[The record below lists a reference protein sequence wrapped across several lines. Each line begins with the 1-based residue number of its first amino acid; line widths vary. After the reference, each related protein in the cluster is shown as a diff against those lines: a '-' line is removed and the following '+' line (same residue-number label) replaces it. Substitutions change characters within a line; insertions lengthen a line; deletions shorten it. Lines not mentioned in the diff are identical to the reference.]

1 MANWIL
7 KLPHEDEN
15 TLTWHA
21 FVKREALSFSNLD
34 GGERP
39 IRTGSSSDRPDSQLS
54 DSGTVATRTDTQRL
68 DPGTVPS
75 GTDTQP
81 SEAGVVEDAN
91 IDLPLWPVATA
102 PGSIVGGRRPSAHQT
117 AQPQTRKIV
126 GGYDRLNVS
135 KN

>member
-21 FVKREALSFSNLD
+21 FVKREAWAFLILTE
-34 GGERP
+34 GERP
-39 IRTGSSSDRPDSQLS
+39 IRTRSGSDR
-54 DSGTVATRTDTQRL
+54 THTQPS
-68 DPGTVPS
+68 DPGTLAS
-75 GTDTQP
+75 GTETQL
-81 SEAGVVEDAN
+81 SEAGVVETRCQYSTCLYGQS
-91 IDLPLWPVATA
+91 LPLLVL
-102 PGSIVGGRRPSAHQT
+102 IVGGRRPSAHQT

-126 GGYDRLNVS
+126 SGYDRLNLS